1 MCYKCSSFLFICQ
14 WFIVYKC
21 VTTKHVS
28 TVTCS
33 LDLLA
38 HAVDAAVQPVKYAN
52 QAGDGF
58 LAELHA
64 VLEVQGEFLLAAVLQ
79 CG

>member
-1 MCYKCSSFLFICQ
+1 MISGVNGLPYMNVSVVSISS
-14 WFIVYKC
+14 
-21 VTTKHVS
+21 
-28 TVTCS
+28 VTCS

-38 HAVDAAVQPVKYAN
+38 HVVDAAVQPVKDTDE
-52 QAGDGF
+52 AGDGF

-79 CG
+79 CNQETLGIFT